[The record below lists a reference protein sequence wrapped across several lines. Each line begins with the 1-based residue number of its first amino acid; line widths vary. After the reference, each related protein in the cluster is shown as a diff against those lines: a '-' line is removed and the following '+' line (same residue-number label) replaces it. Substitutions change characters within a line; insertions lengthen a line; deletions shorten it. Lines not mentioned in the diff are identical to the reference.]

1 MFVTHQHMENPGSTK
16 PPGVSASTGESL
28 SPLWTVKQLAA
39 FLGVK
44 PGTVYKMVEREELLA
59 VRLGQ
64 NGRTL
69 RFRRE
74 HVEAWLAG
82 RESSST

>member
-1 MFVTHQHMENPGSTK
+1 MFVTQLHMEDSGHAK
-16 PPGVSASTGESL
+16 PSGESL

-39 FLGVK
+39 FLGVR
-44 PGTVYKMVEREELLA
+44 PGTVYKMVERGELPA

-64 NGRTL
+64 HGRTL

-74 HVEAWLAG
+74 QVEAWLAG
-82 RESSST
+82 KGQSST